1 MTMAHEAEREVDD
14 AQVRGEEVSL
24 RILRERLYT
33 AVVSDV
39 LDRQGLLEQAM
50 SARIRPLEPRMRLV
64 GRAHTVLTADIYQR
78 PANPYEREIASVDSL
93 KPGDVMVA
101 ATNGS
106 ERTCLWGELLST
118 AARARGA
125 AGALIDGHTRDVARI
140 LEMGFPLFCT
150 GFRPVD
156 SSSRSIVVD
165 YDCPVLCGGVMVSPG
180 DVIFADID
188 GVVVIPQDRL
198 EETVQAALE
207 KVQAEN
213 SSRQML
219 EEGYLLRDV
228 YDRFGV
234 L

>member
-1 MTMAHEAEREVDD
+1 MPHPAEQDSHSAIEHG
-14 AQVRGEEVSL
+14 QEGFLS
-24 RILRERLYT
+24 ILRERLYT

-39 LDRQGLLEQAM
+39 LDRQGLLDQAM

-78 PANPYEREIASVDSL
+78 PENPYEKEIASVDSL

-125 AGALIDGHTRDVARI
+125 AGCLIDGHTRDVARI

-156 SSSRSIVVD
+156 SSSRSVVID
-165 YDCPVLCGGVMVSPG
+165 YDCPVLCGGVMVHPG
-180 DVIFADID
+180 DIVFADID
-188 GVVVIPQDRL
+188 GVVVIPQARL
-198 EETVQAALE
+198 GETVQAALE

>member
-1 MTMAHEAEREVDD
+1 MRPELGSREDD
-14 AQVRGEEVSL
+14 ELLVS
-24 RILRERLYT
+24 LRERLYT

-50 SARIRPLEPRMRLV
+50 SARIRPIEPRMRLV
-64 GRAHTVLTADIYQR
+64 GRAHTMLTADIYQR
-78 PANPYEREIASVDSL
+78 PANPYEKEIAAVDAL
-93 KPGDVMVA
+93 KPGDAMVA

-125 AGALIDGHTRDVARI
+125 VGCLIDGHTRDVTRI
-140 LEMGFPLFCT
+140 LEMGFPVFCT

-156 SSSRSIVVD
+156 SSSRSVVID
-165 YDCPVLCGGVMVSPG
+165 YGGPVLCGGVLVHPG
-180 DVIFADID
+180 DIIFADID
-188 GVVVIPQDRL
+188 GVVVIPSDRL
-198 EETVQAALE
+198 AVTVETALE
-207 KVQAEN
+207 KVEAEN

>member
-78 PANPYEREIASVDSL
+78 PANPYEKEIASVDSL

>member
-1 MTMAHEAEREVDD
+1 MTKSEADTNASQED
-14 AQVRGEEVSL
+14 SL
-24 RILRERLYT
+24 LDVLRDRLYT
-33 AVVSDV
+33 AVVSDGH
-39 LDRQGLLEQAM
+39 DRQGLLEQAM
-50 SARIRPLEPRMRLV
+50 RARIRPIEPGMRLV
-64 GRAHTVLTADIYQR
+64 GRAHTVLTADIYER
-78 PANPYEREIASVDSL
+78 PANPYEKEIAAVDSL

-101 ATNGS
+101 DTNGS

-125 AGALIDGHTRDVARI
+125 TGCVLDGHVRDVRRI
-140 LEMGFPLFCT
+140 IEMGFPVFCT

-156 SSSRSIVVD
+156 SSSRSTIVD
-165 YDCPVLCGGVMVSPG
+165 FDCPVRCGGVLVHPG
-180 DVIFADID
+180 DIIFADVD
-188 GVVVIPQDRL
+188 GVVVIPRDHLQA
-198 EETVQAALE
+198 TVAAAVE
-207 KVQAEN
+207 KVEAEN

>member
-1 MTMAHEAEREVDD
+1 MTMAHEAERDVDD
-14 AQVRGEEVSL
+14 AQVREEEVSL

-78 PANPYEREIASVDSL
+78 PANPYEKEIASVDSL

-140 LEMGFPLFCT
+140 LEMEFPLFCT